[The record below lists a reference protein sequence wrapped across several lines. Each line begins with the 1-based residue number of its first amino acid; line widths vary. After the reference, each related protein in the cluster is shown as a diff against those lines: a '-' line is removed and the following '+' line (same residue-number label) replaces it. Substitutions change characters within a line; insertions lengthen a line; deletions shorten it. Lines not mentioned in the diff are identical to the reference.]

1 MGKRTMEISEDP
13 AAAGAELKQRRK
25 IWATPLVIVSKTSHD
40 TNKYS
45 YVAEGHVTATTA
57 THS

>member
-1 MGKRTMEISEDP
+1 MEISEDP
-13 AAAGAELKQRRK
+13 TAAGAELKQRRK